1 MPIALTRIP
10 GIGPS
15 TAKVLIE
22 NGFKSAQQLA
32 DSTIAQLA
40 AVPGFGAARA
50 SRTINAAIASLS
62 VSGGAAGKAAIPQ
75 TAARQR
81 RTARKPTTGSSKS
94 ITTSTVGA
102 KADAGIKET
111 KVKKMTKKEQEKLE
125 KAKAKKAAA
134 KKAAAKKAAAKKAA
148 AKKAAAKKAAA
159 KKVAAKKVAAKK
171 AAAKKAAA
179 KKAAAKKV
187 AAKKAKEKKAKE
199 KKAKAK
205 KPKARKNK
213 K

>member
-125 KAKAKKAAA
+125 KAKAKKVKKAA
-134 KKAAAKKAAAKKAA
+134 KKAAK
-148 AKKAAAKKAAA
+148 AA
-159 KKVAAKKVAAKK
+159 KKV
-171 AAAKKAAA
+171 
-179 KKAAAKKV
+179 
-187 AAKKAKEKKAKE
+187 KKAKSKKS
-199 KKAKAK
+199 KK
-205 KPKARKNK
+205 
-213 K
+213 

>member
-1 MPIALTRIP
+1 MSIALTRIP

-15 TAKVLIE
+15 TAKILIE

-81 RTARKPTTGSSKS
+81 RTLHTEDNRSFLHTAMSSREKNITVHCCARATFHYELCDLRVLTLNITDARPGSASKQLAQA
-94 ITTSTVGA
+94 T
-102 KADAGIKET
+102 AGQIQLPSLQKFE
-111 KVKKMTKKEQEKLE
+111 LGG
-125 KAKAKKAAA
+125 
-134 KKAAAKKAAAKKAA
+134 
-148 AKKAAAKKAAA
+148 
-159 KKVAAKKVAAKK
+159 
-171 AAAKKAAA
+171 
-179 KKAAAKKV
+179 
-187 AAKKAKEKKAKE
+187 
-199 KKAKAK
+199 
-205 KPKARKNK
+205 P
-213 K
+213 